1 MGSTGP
7 PGANGYC
14 DQGAT
19 FVGRPNQICGG
30 GWDGAGKCE
39 GFGCWGETQL
49 EVWRLATV
57 EDELVHTPA
66 GARMKTM
73 RRDAVAGVTRIS

>member
-14 DQGAT
+14 DQGESFT
-19 FVGRPNQICGG
+19 GRPNQVCGG

-39 GFGCWGETQL
+39 GQVLQSSFG
-49 EVWRLATV
+49 A
-57 EDELVHTPA
+57 
-66 GARMKTM
+66 
-73 RRDAVAGVTRIS
+73 I

>member
-19 FVGRPNQICGG
+19 YVGSRNQVCGG
-30 GWDGAGKCE
+30 GWDAAGKCE
-39 GFGCWGETQL
+39 GLGCWGETEL
-49 EVWRLATV
+49 EVWRLATPGQ
-57 EDELVHTPA
+57 EDELA
-66 GARMKTM
+66 AAAARMKTGDH
-73 RRDAVAGVTRIS
+73 DAAAPTV